1 MKVSLVGSHTV
12 VNIDYN
18 NQYIA
23 YRSPVRK
30 GISMPTYLTA
40 AEAASR
46 LAVSRQTLYAYVSR
60 GLLRAHDGDTARESR
75 YLADDV
81 ERLANQRASGRKPKE
96 VAQAVLDWGLPVLP
110 SAITLI
116 AEGKYYYR
124 GQNAVTLADSHSVE
138 QVAAL
143 LWQCPMETAFGPDA
157 PAVPAIY
164 PQVQA
169 HYAGQRS
176 EKSLL
181 PLFTIAS
188 EDNPTAA
195 WQKLSVRIAEG
206 NGMLV
211 RLMTAC
217 LLGTEPRT
225 AAIHQQCADAWGL
238 DAEGADLVRMA
249 LVLCADHELN
259 ASGFTARCVVSTG
272 ASLRAAVVAGLAA
285 LTGTRHGANTARVE
299 AFWDEIDAGDEAR
312 NEHVTRLQQRLDRGD
327 DLPGF
332 GHHLY
337 PAGDVRAI
345 ALLERILPHHPQW
358 RQMIAAAVGLA
369 GHPPSVD
376 FALVALRRHLGLP
389 PGAAFGIFALGRT
402 LGWIAHAMEQR
413 QTQQLIRPRAA
424 YVGPRPTD

>member
-1 MKVSLVGSHTV
+1 ML
-12 VNIDYN
+12 
-18 NQYIA
+18 
-23 YRSPVRK
+23 
-30 GISMPTYLTA
+30 TYLTA
-40 AEAASR
+40 AEAANR

-75 YLADDV
+75 YLAADV
-81 ERLANQRASGRKPKE
+81 ERLANQRATGRKPKE

-116 AEGKYYYR
+116 ADGKYYYR
-124 GQNAVTLADSHSVE
+124 GQNAVALARSHGVE
-138 QVAAL
+138 QIAAL

-157 PAVPAIY
+157 PVVPAIY

-169 HYAGQRS
+169 YYAGQRS

-195 WQKLSVRIAEG
+195 WQKLSTRTAEG

-211 RLMTAC
+211 RVMTAC

-259 ASGFTARCVVSTG
+259 ASGFTARCVASTG
-272 ASLRAAVVAGLAA
+272 ASLRAAVIASLAA

-299 AFWDEIDAGDEAR
+299 ALWDEIEAADD
-312 NEHVTRLQQRLDRGD
+312 HVTRLQQRLDRGD

-337 PAGDVRAI
+337 PDGDVRATV
-345 ALLERILPHHPQW
+345 LLERILPHHPQW
-358 RQMIAAAVGLA
+358 RQMIAEAVGLA
-369 GHPPSVD
+369 GQPPSVD
-376 FALVALRRHLGLP
+376 FALVALRRHLDLP

-424 YVGPRPTD
+424 YIGPRPMD